1 MGART
6 KARKRALE
14 LLFEAE
20 QRGVNVGDLLAER
33 IETPT
38 TQHPLPEYT
47 QELVRGVLDHWAEID
62 EVLAT
67 YSHGWAV
74 QRMPSVDR
82 AMLRLGAWEIV
93 WNDDVPDAVAIAEAV
108 DLVQGMSTDESPTFV
123 NGMLARISKV
133 KFTLV

>member
-20 QRGVNVGDLLAER
+20 QRGVNIGDLLDQRVAA
-33 IETPT
+33 PT
-38 TQHPLPEYT
+38 TQHPLPDYT
-47 QELVRGVLDHWAEID
+47 VTMVRGVVDHWAEIE
-62 EVLAT
+62 EVLRT

-74 QRMPSVDR
+74 ERMPSVDR

-93 WNDDVPDAVAIAEAV
+93 WNDEVPDAVAIAEAV
-108 DLVQGMSTDESPTFV
+108 ELVQGMSTDESPTFV